1 MGRGHNGVMVV
12 RPHRPRA
19 IVALEGGSLL
29 AFATYAGWLAGRL
42 FEAAS
47 GALDGAALLV
57 SALAG
62 WLLADLLSGLVH
74 WAGDTLGSEHT
85 PILGP
90 SFIAPFREHHED
102 PQAMVAH
109 GTVELVGST
118 ALLAL
123 PSLVPVTHLV
133 AFEGRGPLRLALGG
147 LLLTTLLGV
156 VATNL
161 VHRWAHMDRPP
172 APIALLQRTGLIL
185 TPARHDRHHT
195 APFDGWFCI
204 SSGLLDPI
212 LMRVGLWGALRRIL
226 GRA

>member
-1 MGRGHNGVMVV
+1 MVV
-12 RPHRPRA
+12 RPHRPWA
-19 IVALEGGSLL
+19 VVALEGGSLL
-29 AFATYAGWLAGRL
+29 AFAIYAGWLAGRL

-47 GALDGAALLV
+47 GALDLLALLASGV
-57 SALAG
+57 VG

-74 WAGDTLGSEHT
+74 WAGDTLGSERT
-85 PILGP
+85 PVLGP
-90 SFIAPFREHHED
+90 SFIAPFREHHDD

-133 AFEGRGPLRLALGG
+133 TFEGQGSLRLAIGG
-147 LLLTTLLGV
+147 VLLATLLGV
-156 VATNL
+156 VVTNL

-172 APIALLQRTGLIL
+172 AVAALLQRTGLIL
-185 TPARHDRHHT
+185 TPARHERHHT

-204 SSGLLDPI
+204 SSGLLDGL
-212 LMRVGLWGALRRIL
+212 LMRIGLWERLNARFQ
-226 GRA
+226 GRS

>member
-1 MGRGHNGVMVV
+1 MVV
-12 RPHRPRA
+12 RPHRPWA
-19 IVALEGGSLL
+19 VVVLEGGSLL
-29 AFATYAGWLAGRL
+29 AFAIHAGWLAERL

-47 GALDGAALLV
+47 GALDLLTL
-57 SALAG
+57 LASGVVG

-74 WAGDTLGSEHT
+74 WAGDTLGSERT
-85 PILGP
+85 PVLGP
-90 SFIAPFREHHED
+90 SFIAPFREHHDD

-133 AFEGRGPLRLALGG
+133 AFEGRGALRLALGG
-147 LLLTTLLGV
+147 VLLATLLGV
-156 VATNL
+156 VVTNL

-172 APIALLQRTGLIL
+172 AVAALLQRTGLIL
-185 TPARHDRHHT
+185 TPARHERHHT

-204 SSGLLDPI
+204 SSGLLDGL
-212 LMRVGLWGALRRIL
+212 LMRIGLWERLNARFQ
-226 GRA
+226 GRS

>member
-1 MGRGHNGVMVV
+1 MVV
-12 RPHRPRA
+12 RPHRPWA
-19 IVALEGGSLL
+19 VVVLEGGSLL
-29 AFATYAGWLAGRL
+29 AFAIYAGWLAERL

-47 GALDGAALLV
+47 GALDLLTL
-57 SALAG
+57 LASGVVG

-74 WAGDTLGSEHT
+74 WAGDTLGSERT
-85 PILGP
+85 PVLGP
-90 SFIAPFREHHED
+90 SFIAPFREHHDD

-133 AFEGRGPLRLALGG
+133 AFEGRGSLRLAFGG
-147 LLLTTLLGV
+147 VLLATLLGV
-156 VATNL
+156 VVTNL

-172 APIALLQRTGLIL
+172 AVAALLQRTGLIL
-185 TPARHDRHHT
+185 TPARHERHHT

-204 SSGLLDPI
+204 SSGLLDGL
-212 LMRVGLWGALRRIL
+212 LMRIGLWERLNARFQ
-226 GRA
+226 GRS

>member
-1 MGRGHNGVMVV
+1 MVV
-12 RPHRPRA
+12 RPHRPWA
-19 IVALEGGSLL
+19 VVALEGGSLL
-29 AFATYAGWLAGRL
+29 AFAIYAGWLAGRL

-47 GALDGAALLV
+47 GALDLLALLASGV
-57 SALAG
+57 VG

-74 WAGDTLGSEHT
+74 WAGDTLGSERT
-85 PILGP
+85 PVLGP
-90 SFIAPFREHHED
+90 SFIAPFREHHDD

-133 AFEGRGPLRLALGG
+133 AFEGQGALRLALGG
-147 LLLTTLLGV
+147 VLLATLLGV
-156 VATNL
+156 VVTNL

-172 APIALLQRTGLIL
+172 AVAALLQRAGLIL
-185 TPARHDRHHT
+185 TPARHERHHT

-204 SSGLLDPI
+204 SSGLLDGL
-212 LMRVGLWGALRRIL
+212 LMRIGLWERLNARFQ
-226 GRA
+226 GRS

>member
-1 MGRGHNGVMVV
+1 MVV
-12 RPHRPRA
+12 RPHRPWA
-19 IVALEGGSLL
+19 VVALEGGSLL
-29 AFATYAGWLAGRL
+29 AFAIYAGWLAGRL
-42 FEAAS
+42 FEAVS
-47 GALDGAALLV
+47 GALDLLALLASGV
-57 SALAG
+57 VG

-85 PILGP
+85 PVLGP
-90 SFIAPFREHHED
+90 SFIAPFREHHDD

-133 AFEGRGPLRLALGG
+133 AFEGQGPLRLALGG
-147 LLLTTLLGV
+147 VLLATLLGV
-156 VATNL
+156 VVTNL

-172 APIALLQRTGLIL
+172 AVAALLQRAGLIL
-185 TPARHDRHHT
+185 TPARHERHHT

-204 SSGLLDPI
+204 SSGLLDGL
-212 LMRVGLWGALRRIL
+212 LMRIGLWERLNARFQ
-226 GRA
+226 GRS

>member
-1 MGRGHNGVMVV
+1 MVV
-12 RPHRPRA
+12 RPHRPWA
-19 IVALEGGSLL
+19 VVALEGGSLL
-29 AFATYAGWLAGRL
+29 AFAIYAGWLAERL

-47 GALDGAALLV
+47 GALDLLTL
-57 SALAG
+57 LASGVVG

-74 WAGDTLGSEHT
+74 WAGDTLGSERT
-85 PILGP
+85 PVLGP
-90 SFIAPFREHHED
+90 SFIAPFREHHDD

-133 AFEGRGPLRLALGG
+133 AFEGRGALRLALGG
-147 LLLTTLLGV
+147 VLLATLLGV
-156 VATNL
+156 VVTNL

-172 APIALLQRTGLIL
+172 AVAALLQRTGLIL
-185 TPARHDRHHT
+185 TPARHERHHT

-204 SSGLLDPI
+204 SSGLLDGL
-212 LMRVGLWGALRRIL
+212 LMRIGLWERLNARFQ
-226 GRA
+226 GRS

>member
-1 MGRGHNGVMVV
+1 MVV
-12 RPHRPRA
+12 RPHRPWA
-19 IVALEGGSLL
+19 VVALEGGSLL
-29 AFATYAGWLAGRL
+29 AFAIYAGWLAGRL

-47 GALDGAALLV
+47 GALDLLTL
-57 SALAG
+57 LASGVVG

-74 WAGDTLGSEHT
+74 WAGDTLGSERT
-85 PILGP
+85 PVLGP
-90 SFIAPFREHHED
+90 SFIAPFREHHDD

-133 AFEGRGPLRLALGG
+133 AFEGQGPLRLALGG
-147 LLLTTLLGV
+147 VLLATLLGV
-156 VATNL
+156 VVTNL

-172 APIALLQRTGLIL
+172 AVAALLQRAGLIL
-185 TPARHDRHHT
+185 TPARHERHHT

-204 SSGLLDPI
+204 SSGLLDGL
-212 LMRVGLWGALRRIL
+212 LMRIGLWERLNARFQ
-226 GRA
+226 GRS

>member
-1 MGRGHNGVMVV
+1 MVV
-12 RPHRPRA
+12 RPHRPWA
-19 IVALEGGSLL
+19 VVALEGGSLL
-29 AFATYAGWLAGRL
+29 AFAIYAGWLAGRL

-47 GALDGAALLV
+47 GALDLLALLASGV
-57 SALAG
+57 VG

-74 WAGDTLGSEHT
+74 WAGDTLGSERT
-85 PILGP
+85 PVLGP
-90 SFIAPFREHHED
+90 SFIAPFREHHDD

-133 AFEGRGPLRLALGG
+133 AFEGRGSLRLALGG
-147 LLLTTLLGV
+147 VLLATLLGV
-156 VATNL
+156 VVTNL

-172 APIALLQRTGLIL
+172 AVAALLQRTGLIL
-185 TPARHDRHHT
+185 TPARHERHHT

-204 SSGLLDPI
+204 SSGLLDGL
-212 LMRVGLWGALRRIL
+212 LMRIGLWERLNARFQ
-226 GRA
+226 GRS

>member
-1 MGRGHNGVMVV
+1 MVV
-12 RPHRPRA
+12 RPHRPWA
-19 IVALEGGSLL
+19 VVVLEGGSLL
-29 AFATYAGWLAGRL
+29 AFAIYAGWLAERL

-47 GALDGAALLV
+47 GALDLLTL
-57 SALAG
+57 LASGVVG

-74 WAGDTLGSEHT
+74 WAGDTLGSERT
-85 PILGP
+85 PVLGP
-90 SFIAPFREHHED
+90 SFIAPFREHHDD

-133 AFEGRGPLRLALGG
+133 TFEGQGALRLALGG
-147 LLLTTLLGV
+147 VLLATLLGV
-156 VATNL
+156 VVTNL

-172 APIALLQRTGLIL
+172 AVAALLQRTGLIL
-185 TPARHDRHHT
+185 TPARHERHHT

-204 SSGLLDPI
+204 SSGLLDGL
-212 LMRVGLWGALRRIL
+212 LMRIGLWERLNARFQ
-226 GRA
+226 GRS

>member
-1 MGRGHNGVMVV
+1 MVV
-12 RPHRPRA
+12 RPHRPWA
-19 IVALEGGSLL
+19 VVALEGGSLL
-29 AFATYAGWLAGRL
+29 AFAIYASWLAGRL

-47 GALDGAALLV
+47 GALDLLTLLASGV
-57 SALAG
+57 AG

-85 PILGP
+85 PVLGP
-90 SFIAPFREHHED
+90 SFIAPFREHHDD

-147 LLLTTLLGV
+147 VLLATLLGV
-156 VATNL
+156 VVTNL

-172 APIALLQRTGLIL
+172 AVAALLQRTGLIL
-185 TPARHDRHHT
+185 TPARHERHHT

-204 SSGLLDPI
+204 SSGLLDGL
-212 LMRVGLWGALRRIL
+212 LMRIGLWERLNARFQ
-226 GRA
+226 GRS

>member
-1 MGRGHNGVMVV
+1 MVV
-12 RPHRPRA
+12 RPHRPWA
-19 IVALEGGSLL
+19 VVALEGGSLL
-29 AFATYAGWLAGRL
+29 AFAIYAGWLAGRL

-47 GALDGAALLV
+47 GALDLLALLASGV
-57 SALAG
+57 VG

-74 WAGDTLGSEHT
+74 WAGDTLGSERT
-85 PILGP
+85 PVLGP
-90 SFIAPFREHHED
+90 SFIAPFREHHDD

-133 AFEGRGPLRLALGG
+133 AFEGRGLPRLALGG
-147 LLLTTLLGV
+147 LLLATLLGV
-156 VATNL
+156 VVTNL

-172 APIALLQRTGLIL
+172 AVAALLQRAGLIL
-185 TPARHDRHHT
+185 TPARHERHHT

-204 SSGLLDPI
+204 SSGLLDGL
-212 LMRVGLWGALRRIL
+212 LMRIGLWERLNARFQ
-226 GRA
+226 GRS

>member
-1 MGRGHNGVMVV
+1 MVV
-12 RPHRPRA
+12 RPHRPWA
-19 IVALEGGSLL
+19 VVALEGGSLL
-29 AFATYAGWLAGRL
+29 AFAIYAGWLAGRL

-47 GALDGAALLV
+47 GALDLLTL
-57 SALAG
+57 LASGVVG

-74 WAGDTLGSEHT
+74 WAGDTLGSERT
-85 PILGP
+85 PVLGP
-90 SFIAPFREHHED
+90 SFIAPFREHHDD

-133 AFEGRGPLRLALGG
+133 AFEGRGSLRLALGG
-147 LLLTTLLGV
+147 VLLATLLGV
-156 VATNL
+156 VVTNL

-172 APIALLQRTGLIL
+172 AVAALLQRTGLIL
-185 TPARHDRHHT
+185 TPARHERHHT

-204 SSGLLDPI
+204 SSGLLDGL
-212 LMRVGLWGALRRIL
+212 LMRIGLWERLNARFQ
-226 GRA
+226 GRS

>member
-1 MGRGHNGVMVV
+1 MVV
-12 RPHRPRA
+12 RPHRPWA
-19 IVALEGGSLL
+19 VVALEGGSLL
-29 AFATYAGWLAGRL
+29 AFAIYAGWLAGRL

-47 GALDGAALLV
+47 GALDLLALLASGFV
-57 SALAG
+57 G

-74 WAGDTLGSEHT
+74 WAGDTLGSERT
-85 PILGP
+85 PVLGP
-90 SFIAPFREHHED
+90 SFIAPFREHHDD

-133 AFEGRGPLRLALGG
+133 AFEGRGALRLALGG
-147 LLLTTLLGV
+147 VLLATLLGV
-156 VATNL
+156 VVTNL

-172 APIALLQRTGLIL
+172 AVAALLQRTGLIL
-185 TPARHDRHHT
+185 TPARHERHHT

-204 SSGLLDPI
+204 SSGLLDGL
-212 LMRVGLWGALRRIL
+212 LMRIGLWERLNARFQ
-226 GRA
+226 GRS

>member
-1 MGRGHNGVMVV
+1 MVV
-12 RPHRPRA
+12 RPHRPWA
-19 IVALEGGSLL
+19 VVALEGGSLL
-29 AFATYAGWLAGRL
+29 AFAIYAGWLAGRL

-47 GALDGAALLV
+47 GALDLLTL
-57 SALAG
+57 LASGVVG

-85 PILGP
+85 PVLGP
-90 SFIAPFREHHED
+90 SFIAPFREHHDD

-133 AFEGRGPLRLALGG
+133 AFEGRGSLRLALGG
-147 LLLTTLLGV
+147 VLLATLLGV
-156 VATNL
+156 VVTNL

-172 APIALLQRTGLIL
+172 AVAALLQRTGLIL
-185 TPARHDRHHT
+185 TPARHERHHT

-204 SSGLLDPI
+204 SSGLLDGL
-212 LMRVGLWGALRRIL
+212 LMRIGLWERLNARFQ
-226 GRA
+226 GRS

>member
-1 MGRGHNGVMVV
+1 MVV
-12 RPHRPRA
+12 RPHRPWA
-19 IVALEGGSLL
+19 VVALEGGSLL
-29 AFATYAGWLAGRL
+29 AFAIYAGWLAGRL

-47 GALDGAALLV
+47 GALDLLALLASGV
-57 SALAG
+57 VG

-74 WAGDTLGSEHT
+74 WAGDTLGSERT
-85 PILGP
+85 PVLGP
-90 SFIAPFREHHED
+90 SFIAPFREHHDD

-133 AFEGRGPLRLALGG
+133 AFEGQGPLRLALGG
-147 LLLTTLLGV
+147 VLLATLLGV
-156 VATNL
+156 VVTNL

-172 APIALLQRTGLIL
+172 AVAALLQRTGLIL
-185 TPARHDRHHT
+185 TPARHERHHT

-204 SSGLLDPI
+204 SSGLLDGL
-212 LMRVGLWGALRRIL
+212 LMRIGLWERLNARFQ
-226 GRA
+226 GRS

>member
-1 MGRGHNGVMVV
+1 MVV
-12 RPHRPRA
+12 RPHRPWA
-19 IVALEGGSLL
+19 VVALEGGSLL
-29 AFATYAGWLAGRL
+29 AFAIYAGWLAGRL

-47 GALDGAALLV
+47 GALDLLTL
-57 SALAG
+57 LASGVVG

-85 PILGP
+85 PVLGP
-90 SFIAPFREHHED
+90 SFIAPFREHHDD

-133 AFEGRGPLRLALGG
+133 AFEGQGPLRLALGG
-147 LLLTTLLGV
+147 VLLATLLGV
-156 VATNL
+156 VVTNL

-172 APIALLQRTGLIL
+172 AVAALLQRTGLIL
-185 TPARHDRHHT
+185 TPARHERHHT

-204 SSGLLDPI
+204 SSGLLDGL
-212 LMRVGLWGALRRIL
+212 LMRIGLWERLNARFQ
-226 GRA
+226 GRS

>member
-1 MGRGHNGVMVV
+1 MVV
-12 RPHRPRA
+12 RPHRPWA
-19 IVALEGGSLL
+19 VVALEGGSLL
-29 AFATYAGWLAGRL
+29 AFAIYAGWLAGRL

-47 GALDGAALLV
+47 GALDLLTL
-57 SALAG
+57 LASGVVG

-74 WAGDTLGSEHT
+74 WAGDTLGSERT
-85 PILGP
+85 PVLGP
-90 SFIAPFREHHED
+90 SFIAPFREHHDD

-133 AFEGRGPLRLALGG
+133 TFEGRGALRLALGG
-147 LLLTTLLGV
+147 VLLATLLGV
-156 VATNL
+156 VVTNL

-172 APIALLQRTGLIL
+172 AVAALLQRTGLIL
-185 TPARHDRHHT
+185 TPARHERHHT

-204 SSGLLDPI
+204 SSGLLDGL
-212 LMRVGLWGALRRIL
+212 LMRIGLWERLNARFQ
-226 GRA
+226 GRS

>member
-1 MGRGHNGVMVV
+1 MVV
-12 RPHRPRA
+12 RPHRPWA
-19 IVALEGGSLL
+19 VVALEGGSLL
-29 AFATYAGWLAGRL
+29 AFAIYAGWLAGRL

-47 GALDGAALLV
+47 GALDLLTL
-57 SALAG
+57 LASGVVG

-74 WAGDTLGSEHT
+74 WAGDTLGSERT
-85 PILGP
+85 PVLGP
-90 SFIAPFREHHED
+90 SFIAPFREHHDD

-133 AFEGRGPLRLALGG
+133 AFEGQGALRLALGG
-147 LLLTTLLGV
+147 VLLATLLGV
-156 VATNL
+156 VVTNL

-172 APIALLQRTGLIL
+172 AVAALLQRAGLIL
-185 TPARHDRHHT
+185 TPARHERHHT

-204 SSGLLDPI
+204 SSGLLDGL
-212 LMRVGLWGALRRIL
+212 LMRIGLWERLNARFQ
-226 GRA
+226 GRS

>member
-1 MGRGHNGVMVV
+1 MVV
-12 RPHRPRA
+12 RPHRPWA
-19 IVALEGGSLL
+19 VVALEGGSLL
-29 AFATYAGWLAGRL
+29 AFAIYAGWLAGRL

-47 GALDGAALLV
+47 GALDLLTL
-57 SALAG
+57 LASGVVG

-74 WAGDTLGSEHT
+74 WAGDTLGSERT
-85 PILGP
+85 PVLGP
-90 SFIAPFREHHED
+90 SFIAPFREHHDD

-133 AFEGRGPLRLALGG
+133 AFEGRGALRLALGG
-147 LLLTTLLGV
+147 VLLATLLGV
-156 VATNL
+156 VVTNL

-172 APIALLQRTGLIL
+172 AVAALLQRTGLIL
-185 TPARHDRHHT
+185 TPARHERHHT

-204 SSGLLDPI
+204 SSGLLDGL
-212 LMRVGLWGALRRIL
+212 LMRIGLWERLNARFQ
-226 GRA
+226 GRS

>member
-1 MGRGHNGVMVV
+1 MVV
-12 RPHRPRA
+12 RPHRPWA
-19 IVALEGGSLL
+19 VVALEGGSLL
-29 AFATYAGWLAGRL
+29 AFAIYAGWLAGRL

-47 GALDGAALLV
+47 GALDLLTL
-57 SALAG
+57 LASGVVG

-74 WAGDTLGSEHT
+74 WAGDTLGSERT
-85 PILGP
+85 PVLGP
-90 SFIAPFREHHED
+90 SFIAPFREHHDD

-133 AFEGRGPLRLALGG
+133 AFEGRGALRLALGG
-147 LLLTTLLGV
+147 VLLATLLGV
-156 VATNL
+156 VVTNL

-172 APIALLQRTGLIL
+172 AVAALLQRAGLIL
-185 TPARHDRHHT
+185 TPARHERHHT

-204 SSGLLDPI
+204 SSGLLDGL
-212 LMRVGLWGALRRIL
+212 LMRIGLWERLNARFQ
-226 GRA
+226 GRS

>member
-1 MGRGHNGVMVV
+1 MVV
-12 RPHRPRA
+12 RPHRPWA
-19 IVALEGGSLL
+19 VVALEGGSLL
-29 AFATYAGWLAGRL
+29 AFAIYAGWLAGRL

-47 GALDGAALLV
+47 GALDLLALLASGV
-57 SALAG
+57 VG

-85 PILGP
+85 PVLGP
-90 SFIAPFREHHED
+90 SFIAPFREHHDD

-147 LLLTTLLGV
+147 VLLATLLGV
-156 VATNL
+156 VVTNL

-172 APIALLQRTGLIL
+172 AVAALLQRAGLIL
-185 TPARHDRHHT
+185 TPARHERHHT

-204 SSGLLDPI
+204 SSGLLDGL
-212 LMRVGLWGALRRIL
+212 LMRIGLWERLNARFQ
-226 GRA
+226 GRS

>member
-1 MGRGHNGVMVV
+1 MVV
-12 RPHRPRA
+12 RPHRPWA
-19 IVALEGGSLL
+19 VVALEGGSLL
-29 AFATYAGWLAGRL
+29 AFAIYAGWLAGRL

-47 GALDGAALLV
+47 GALDLLALLASGV
-57 SALAG
+57 VG

-85 PILGP
+85 PVLGP
-90 SFIAPFREHHED
+90 SFIAPFREHHDD

-133 AFEGRGPLRLALGG
+133 AFEGQGPLRLALGG
-147 LLLTTLLGV
+147 VLLATLLGV
-156 VATNL
+156 VVTNL

-172 APIALLQRTGLIL
+172 AVAALLQRAGLIL
-185 TPARHDRHHT
+185 TPARHERHHT

-204 SSGLLDPI
+204 SSGLLDGL
-212 LMRVGLWGALRRIL
+212 LMRIGLWERLNARFQ
-226 GRA
+226 GRS

>member
-1 MGRGHNGVMVV
+1 MVV
-12 RPHRPRA
+12 RPHRPWA
-19 IVALEGGSLL
+19 VVVLEGGSLL
-29 AFATYAGWLAGRL
+29 AFAIYAGWLAGRL

-47 GALDGAALLV
+47 GALDLLTL
-57 SALAG
+57 LASGVVG

-74 WAGDTLGSEHT
+74 WAGDTLGSERT
-85 PILGP
+85 PVLGP
-90 SFIAPFREHHED
+90 SFIAPFREHHDD

-133 AFEGRGPLRLALGG
+133 AFEGQGPLRLALGG
-147 LLLTTLLGV
+147 VLLATLLGV
-156 VATNL
+156 VVTNL

-172 APIALLQRTGLIL
+172 AVAALLQRTGLIL
-185 TPARHDRHHT
+185 TPARHERHHT

-204 SSGLLDPI
+204 SSGLLDGL
-212 LMRVGLWGALRRIL
+212 LMRIGLWERLNARFQ
-226 GRA
+226 GRS

>member
-1 MGRGHNGVMVV
+1 MVV
-12 RPHRPRA
+12 RPHRPWA
-19 IVALEGGSLL
+19 VVALEGGSLL
-29 AFATYAGWLAGRL
+29 AFAIYAGWLAGRL

-47 GALDGAALLV
+47 GALDLLTLLASGV
-57 SALAG
+57 AG

-85 PILGP
+85 PVLGP
-90 SFIAPFREHHED
+90 SFIVPFREHHDD

-133 AFEGRGPLRLALGG
+133 AFEGQGSLRLALGG
-147 LLLTTLLGV
+147 VLLATLLGV
-156 VATNL
+156 VVTNL
-161 VHRWAHMDRPP
+161 VHRWAHMERPP
-172 APIALLQRTGLIL
+172 AVAALLQRAGLIL
-185 TPARHDRHHT
+185 TPARHERHHT

-204 SSGLLDPI
+204 SSGLLDGL
-212 LMRVGLWGALRRIL
+212 LMRIGLWERLNARFQ
-226 GRA
+226 GRS

>member
-1 MGRGHNGVMVV
+1 MVV
-12 RPHRPRA
+12 RPHRPWA
-19 IVALEGGSLL
+19 VVALEGGSLL
-29 AFATYAGWLAGRL
+29 AFAIYAGWLAGRL

-47 GALDGAALLV
+47 GALDLLALLASGV
-57 SALAG
+57 VG

-74 WAGDTLGSEHT
+74 WAGDTLGSERT
-85 PILGP
+85 PVLGP
-90 SFIAPFREHHED
+90 SFIAPFREHHDD

-133 AFEGRGPLRLALGG
+133 TFEGQGSLRLAIGG
-147 LLLTTLLGV
+147 VLLATLLGV
-156 VATNL
+156 VVTNL

-172 APIALLQRTGLIL
+172 AVAALLQRTGLIL
-185 TPARHDRHHT
+185 TPARHERHHT

-204 SSGLLDPI
+204 SSGLLDGL
-212 LMRVGLWGALRRIL
+212 LMRIRLWERLNARFQ
-226 GRA
+226 GRS

>member
-1 MGRGHNGVMVV
+1 MVV
-12 RPHRPRA
+12 RPHRPWA
-19 IVALEGGSLL
+19 VVVLEGGSLL
-29 AFATYAGWLAGRL
+29 AFAIHAGWLAEHL

-47 GALDGAALLV
+47 GALDLLTL
-57 SALAG
+57 LASGVVG

-85 PILGP
+85 PVLGP
-90 SFIAPFREHHED
+90 SFIAPFREHHDD

-133 AFEGRGPLRLALGG
+133 AFEGRGALRLALGG
-147 LLLTTLLGV
+147 VLLATLLGV
-156 VATNL
+156 LVTNL
-161 VHRWAHMDRPP
+161 VHRWAHMERPP
-172 APIALLQRTGLIL
+172 AVAALLQRTGLIL
-185 TPARHDRHHT
+185 TPARHERHHT

-204 SSGLLDPI
+204 SSGLLDGL
-212 LMRVGLWGALRRIL
+212 LMRIGLWERLNARFQ
-226 GRA
+226 GRS

>member
-1 MGRGHNGVMVV
+1 MVV
-12 RPHRPRA
+12 RPHRPWA
-19 IVALEGGSLL
+19 VVALEGGSLL
-29 AFATYAGWLAGRL
+29 AFAIYAGWLAGRL

-47 GALDGAALLV
+47 GALDLLALLASGV
-57 SALAG
+57 VG

-74 WAGDTLGSEHT
+74 WAGDTLGSERT
-85 PILGP
+85 PVLGP
-90 SFIAPFREHHED
+90 SFIAPFREHHDD

-133 AFEGRGPLRLALGG
+133 AFEGRGALRLALGG
-147 LLLTTLLGV
+147 VLLATLLGV
-156 VATNL
+156 VVTNL

-172 APIALLQRTGLIL
+172 AVAALLQRTGLIL
-185 TPARHDRHHT
+185 TPARHERHHT

-204 SSGLLDPI
+204 SSGLLDGL
-212 LMRVGLWGALRRIL
+212 LMRIGLWERLNARFQ
-226 GRA
+226 GRS

>member
-1 MGRGHNGVMVV
+1 MVV
-12 RPHRPRA
+12 RPHRPWA
-19 IVALEGGSLL
+19 VVVLEGGSLL
-29 AFATYAGWLAGRL
+29 AFAIYAGWLAERL

-47 GALDGAALLV
+47 GALDLLTL
-57 SALAG
+57 LASGVVG

-74 WAGDTLGSEHT
+74 WAGDTLGSERT
-85 PILGP
+85 PVLGP
-90 SFIAPFREHHED
+90 SFIAPFREHHDD

-133 AFEGRGPLRLALGG
+133 AFEGRGALRLALGG
-147 LLLTTLLGV
+147 VLLATLLGV
-156 VATNL
+156 VVTNL

-172 APIALLQRTGLIL
+172 AVAALLQRTGLIL
-185 TPARHDRHHT
+185 TPARHERHHT

-204 SSGLLDPI
+204 SSGLLDGL
-212 LMRVGLWGALRRIL
+212 LMRIGLWERLNARFQ
-226 GRA
+226 GRS

>member
-1 MGRGHNGVMVV
+1 MVV
-12 RPHRPRA
+12 RPHRPWA
-19 IVALEGGSLL
+19 VVALEGGSLL
-29 AFATYAGWLAGRL
+29 AFAIYAGWLAGRL

-47 GALDGAALLV
+47 GALDLLTL
-57 SALAG
+57 LASGVVG

-74 WAGDTLGSEHT
+74 WAGDTLGSERT
-85 PILGP
+85 PVLGP
-90 SFIAPFREHHED
+90 SFIAPFREHHDD

-133 AFEGRGPLRLALGG
+133 AFEGQGSLRLALGG
-147 LLLTTLLGV
+147 VLLATLLGV
-156 VATNL
+156 VVTNL

-172 APIALLQRTGLIL
+172 AVAALLQRTGLIL
-185 TPARHDRHHT
+185 TPARHERHHT

-204 SSGLLDPI
+204 SSGLLDGL
-212 LMRVGLWGALRRIL
+212 LMRIGLWERLNARFQ
-226 GRA
+226 GRS

>member
-1 MGRGHNGVMVV
+1 MVV
-12 RPHRPRA
+12 RPHRPWA
-19 IVALEGGSLL
+19 VVALEGGSLL
-29 AFATYAGWLAGRL
+29 AFAIYAGWLAGRL

-47 GALDGAALLV
+47 GALDLLTL
-57 SALAG
+57 LASGVVG

-74 WAGDTLGSEHT
+74 WAGDTLGSERT
-85 PILGP
+85 PVLGP
-90 SFIAPFREHHED
+90 SFIAPFREHHDD

-133 AFEGRGPLRLALGG
+133 AFEGQGPLRLALGG
-147 LLLTTLLGV
+147 VLLATLLGV
-156 VATNL
+156 VVTNL

-172 APIALLQRTGLIL
+172 AVAALLQRTGLIL
-185 TPARHDRHHT
+185 TPARHERHHT

-204 SSGLLDPI
+204 SSGLLDGL
-212 LMRVGLWGALRRIL
+212 LMRIGLWERLNARFQ
-226 GRA
+226 GRS

>member
-1 MGRGHNGVMVV
+1 MVV
-12 RPHRPRA
+12 RPHRPWA
-19 IVALEGGSLL
+19 VVALEGGSLL
-29 AFATYAGWLAGRL
+29 AFAIYASWLAGRL

-47 GALDGAALLV
+47 GALDLLTL
-57 SALAG
+57 LASGVVG

-85 PILGP
+85 PVLGP
-90 SFIAPFREHHED
+90 SFIAPFREHHDD

-133 AFEGRGPLRLALGG
+133 AFEGQGFLRLALGG
-147 LLLTTLLGV
+147 VLLATLLGV
-156 VATNL
+156 VVTNL
-161 VHRWAHMDRPP
+161 VHRWAHMERPP
-172 APIALLQRTGLIL
+172 AVAALLQRTGLIL
-185 TPARHDRHHT
+185 TPARHERHHT

-204 SSGLLDPI
+204 SSGLLDGL
-212 LMRVGLWGALRRIL
+212 LMRIGLWERLNARFQ
-226 GRA
+226 GRS

>member
-1 MGRGHNGVMVV
+1 MVV
-12 RPHRPRA
+12 RPHRPWA
-19 IVALEGGSLL
+19 VVALEGGSLL
-29 AFATYAGWLAGRL
+29 AFAIYAGWLAERL

-47 GALDGAALLV
+47 GALDLLTL
-57 SALAG
+57 LASGVVG

-85 PILGP
+85 PVLGP
-90 SFIAPFREHHED
+90 SFIAPFREHHDD

-133 AFEGRGPLRLALGG
+133 TFEGQGSLRLAIGG
-147 LLLTTLLGV
+147 VLLATLLGV
-156 VATNL
+156 VVTNL

-172 APIALLQRTGLIL
+172 AVAALLQRTGLIL
-185 TPARHDRHHT
+185 TPARHERHHT

-204 SSGLLDPI
+204 SSGLLDGL
-212 LMRVGLWGALRRIL
+212 LMRIGLWERLNARFQ
-226 GRA
+226 GRS

>member
-1 MGRGHNGVMVV
+1 MVV
-12 RPHRPRA
+12 RPHRPWA
-19 IVALEGGSLL
+19 VVALEGGSLL
-29 AFATYAGWLAGRL
+29 AFAIYAGWLAGRL

-47 GALDGAALLV
+47 GALDLLTL
-57 SALAG
+57 LASGVVG

-85 PILGP
+85 PVLGP
-90 SFIAPFREHHED
+90 SFIAPFREHHDD

-147 LLLTTLLGV
+147 VLLATLLGV
-156 VATNL
+156 VVTNL

-172 APIALLQRTGLIL
+172 AVAALLQRTGLIL
-185 TPARHDRHHT
+185 TPARHERHHT

-204 SSGLLDPI
+204 SSGLLDGL
-212 LMRVGLWGALRRIL
+212 LMRIGLWERLNAWFQ
-226 GRA
+226 GRP

>member
-1 MGRGHNGVMVV
+1 MVV
-12 RPHRPRA
+12 RPHRPWA
-19 IVALEGGSLL
+19 VVALEGGSLL
-29 AFATYAGWLAGRL
+29 AFAIYASWLAGRL

-47 GALDGAALLV
+47 GALDLLTL
-57 SALAG
+57 LASGVVG

-85 PILGP
+85 PVLGP
-90 SFIAPFREHHED
+90 SFIAPFREHHDD

-133 AFEGRGPLRLALGG
+133 AFEGQGPLRLALGG
-147 LLLTTLLGV
+147 VLLATLLGV
-156 VATNL
+156 VVTNL
-161 VHRWAHMDRPP
+161 VHRWAHMERPP
-172 APIALLQRTGLIL
+172 AVAALLQRTGLIL
-185 TPARHDRHHT
+185 TPARHERHHT

-204 SSGLLDPI
+204 SSGLLDGL
-212 LMRVGLWGALRRIL
+212 LMRIGLWERLNARFQ
-226 GRA
+226 GRS